1 MDEKTQETKQIDNEI
16 QETEQADKINQ
27 GAKNVNVLYMFI
39 FLSLVAFFLLI
50 LFIGYSIELYY
61 KEKDREN
68 MNTYNQNYTTA
79 FKE

>member
-1 MDEKTQETKQIDNEI
+1 
-16 QETEQADKINQ
+16 
-27 GAKNVNVLYMFI
+27 MFI

>member
-1 MDEKTQETKQIDNEI
+1 MDDKIQETKQV
-16 QETEQADKINQ
+16 DKKKQ
-27 GAKNVNVLYMFI
+27 GEKNIRALYMFI
-39 FLSLVAFFLLI
+39 FLGLVAFFLLI

-68 MNTYNQNYTTA
+68 MNTYNQNYMTA